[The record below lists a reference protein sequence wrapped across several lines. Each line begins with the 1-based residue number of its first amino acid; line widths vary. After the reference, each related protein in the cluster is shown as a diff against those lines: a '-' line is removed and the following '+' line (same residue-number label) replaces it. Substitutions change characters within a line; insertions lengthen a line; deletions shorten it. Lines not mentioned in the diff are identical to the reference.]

1 MHEDLKPDNILMTLN
16 KVLRCL
22 RVFDA
27 EKVMEPN
34 LFA

>member
-1 MHEDLKPDNILMTLN
+1 MHADLKPDNILMTLN

-22 RVFDA
+22 RVFA
-27 EKVMEPN
+27 EKVVEPN